1 MGLICLKVTIWGGES
16 LLMQEQ
22 DRPNTIVSIRSQVP
36 STESFTC
43 DALDVEMG
51 RNFLNEFP
59 HFLLL
64 ISVAIWDGVQSAC
77 SSPRRRLLLQCSWIS
92 KAGAAAVP
100 YGTGRGTG
108 AERDPSSYLLPVL
121 PSLSSTPLCSSCL
134 ASLHVAHRAGSVL
147 EW

>member
-1 MGLICLKVTIWGGES
+1 
-16 LLMQEQ
+16 MQEQ

-64 ISVAIWDGVQSAC
+64 ISVAI
-77 SSPRRRLLLQCSWIS
+77 
-92 KAGAAAVP
+92 
-100 YGTGRGTG
+100 
-108 AERDPSSYLLPVL
+108 
-121 PSLSSTPLCSSCL
+121 
-134 ASLHVAHRAGSVL
+134 
-147 EW
+147 